1 MYTYCWELMQETK
14 NVLQNKSVDNFLFF
28 SFTKSFEFKHTL
40 WLYQKKKVY
49 CRTYM
54 LWLYQTKK
62 YIAEHIC
69 CGYMEN
75 DMLTLSE
82 FIISHTN
89 LLPGSAKQKPPS
101 HRFLLRVE
109 ASTIDNRQI
118 GWQGCYMLPCKQSTS
133 SSSTRADFIK
143 ICIYDLE
150 TESWWF

>member
-1 MYTYCWELMQETK
+1 
-14 NVLQNKSVDNFLFF
+14 
-28 SFTKSFEFKHTL
+28 
-40 WLYQKKKVY
+40 
-49 CRTYM
+49 
-54 LWLYQTKK
+54 
-62 YIAEHIC
+62 
-69 CGYMEN
+69 MEN
-75 DMLTLSE
+75 DMLTSTK
-82 FIISHTN
+82 FMIPHTN